1 MDPQPQGTPRT
12 RAPQT
17 LAAELAALKR
27 IANPYVT
34 AVAQCDRSVL
44 KRAMLEAGFDQEL
57 VETEIRDRSRATV
70 RAEQLIV
77 WFGGTPPLKRIDD
90 LVAVG
95 IEYLPSDL
103 RQKESVR
110 ELLRAVAA
118 MIETATGGQE

>member
-1 MDPQPQGTPRT
+1 MDPQPQGTPKT

-34 AVAQCDRSVL
+34 AMAQCDRSVL
-44 KRAMLEAGFDQEL
+44 KHVMLEAGFDQER

-77 WFGGTPPLKRIDD
+77 WFGEIPPLKRIDD

-95 IEYLPSDL
+95 MSYLPNGL
-103 RQKESVR
+103 RDKESVQ
-110 ELLRAVAA
+110 EVLRAVAA